1 MLYELVNRIGVD
13 RVMTYNRGESTVIV
27 NCLDYLIKSKKAV
40 FLWYRRVKSNIWLW
54 WYHCQLSRKNSKS
67 YCKSYAL

>member
-40 FLWYRRVKSNIWLW
+40 FL
-54 WYHCQLSRKNSKS
+54 
-67 YCKSYAL
+67 

>member
-40 FLWYRRVKSNIWLW
+40 SCDIAELNPTYDFDDITANLVARIVNHIVRVMP
-54 WYHCQLSRKNSKS
+54 
-67 YCKSYAL
+67 